1 MQKLKERISQ
11 LDQENQS
18 LMVHKKNDFDG
29 DNDTNLDVQSL
40 IERILRLRTMLKD
53 ANRRSKNP
61 VDLEDLLDLS
71 DEGEGKKWKK
81 AFYQLKEEHEKLKIT
96 SARRTPSPFL
106 NSPAKSL
113 KNHSAD
119 EDEVDEI
126 IRLKAHIHE
135 LNEKLKY
142 ANQQVLDGE
151 SVEDKHKLIENELK
165 NQLLEVKE
173 KSKKDVE
180 NMEMESKTKMLQL
193 EAEVQKQR
201 ERTIGI
207 IYYYDSLGRFLVQK
221 VVIFRN
227 LIPFFLFF

>member
-207 IYYYDSLGRFLVQK
+207 IYYTIIVRVDFWSK
-221 VVIFRN
+221 N
-227 LIPFFLFF
+227 W